1 MSSHADDDLAT
12 PAREARGV
20 LWLVVLVALLLRVG
34 FLLLEPAVGPVADER
49 TWTDGARQVASA
61 RVGLD
66 AFKTHL
72 LIFHPPLYT
81 YFLAVPLRL
90 FGTFEAVKWIQVVV
104 TALLVLVLGRLGF
117 RVFGSRVGLVAAAI
131 AAVYPELIW
140 FASHFW
146 VENVFV
152 VLLWWAM
159 ERLLAADEEGRWLT
173 AAAAGALWGLAILA
187 RETGLYFIPFAALW
201 LMARASQPG
210 GRARAA
216 AFTLAALLT
225 VAPWTYRNWE
235 VFHAFVPVSTAG
247 GLNLFQ
253 GNARLSRQEVYDLYY
268 AVEGKIEQYRY
279 ARREGL
285 RVIRE
290 RQPAWLIEKL
300 GEQMPRF
307 WEAESMA
314 VIHVK
319 RGAYGPVRPWV
330 AIVVAIVMLL
340 PYLAILGLF
349 VAGLVVGA
357 YDRVKILLLGFLVY
371 YNLIHVATHG
381 FNRYRL
387 PIMPAVFL
395 FAAVGWVAVRSKSFR
410 VPGWPR
416 KVAALLVASALALSV
431 APSIRLHLHHPAFGV
446 AGSAPPPED
455 EAPPP

>member
-1 MSSHADDDLAT
+1 VT
-12 PAREARGV
+12 PARKANRA
-20 LWLVVLVALLLRVG
+20 LWGIAAGALLLRVA
-34 FLLLEPAVGPVADER
+34 FLLLEPATGPVADER

-66 AFKTHL
+66 AFRTHL

-81 YFLAVPLRL
+81 YFLALPYRL
-90 FGTFEAVKWIQVVV
+90 AGTFEAAKWIQVVL
-104 TALLVLVLGRLGF
+104 TTLLVPIVGRLGF
-117 RVFGSRVGLVAAAI
+117 RAFGPRVGLVAAAM
-131 AAVYPELIW
+131 AAAYPELVW
-140 FASHFW
+140 FAAHFW

-159 ERLLAADEEGRWLT
+159 ERLLAADQDGRWPT
-173 AAAAGALWGLAILA
+173 AVTAGILWGLAILA
-187 RETGLYFIPFAALW
+187 RETGLYFIPFAGLW
-201 LMARASQPG
+201 LVLRSPRG
-210 GRARAA
+210 GGTARAA
-216 AFTLAALLT
+216 GFVLAALLT
-225 VAPWTYRNWE
+225 VAPWTYRNWA
-235 VFHAFVPVSTAG
+235 VFHALVPVSTAG

-285 RVIRE
+285 KAVWE
-290 RQPAWLIEKL
+290 RQPLWFFEKL
-300 GEQMPRF
+300 GEQMPMF

-330 AIVVAIVMLL
+330 AITVAGVMLL
-340 PYLAILGLF
+340 PYLVILGLF
-349 VAGLVVGA
+349 VAGVAVTSF
-357 YDRVKILLLGFLVY
+357 DRTRILLLGFLVY

-387 PIMPAVFL
+387 PVMPAVFL
-395 FAAVGWVAVRSKSFR
+395 FAAAGWVALSSRSFR
-410 VPGWPR
+410 LPTWQR
-416 KVAALLVASALALSV
+416 KAAALLVALALALSI
-431 APSIRLHLHHPAFGV
+431 APSIGVHLHHPAFGFAETV
-446 AGSAPPPED
+446 PVPVD

>member
-1 MSSHADDDLAT
+1 MSSHADEHMVT
-12 PAREARGV
+12 PAHEARKALWV
-20 LWLVVLVALLLRVG
+20 LAAVALLLRVA

-49 TWTDGARQVASA
+49 TWTDGAKQVASA

-81 YFLAVPLRL
+81 YFLAVPFRL
-90 FGTFEAVKWIQVVV
+90 LGTFEAVKWIQVVV
-104 TALLVLVLGRLGF
+104 TALLVLILGRLGF
-117 RVFGSRVGLVAAAI
+117 RVFGPRVGLVAAAM
-131 AAVYPELIW
+131 AALYPELVW

-159 ERLLAADEEGRWLT
+159 ERLLAADEEGRWPT
-173 AAAAGALWGLAILA
+173 AAVAGVLWGLAILA
-187 RETGLYFIPFAALW
+187 RETGLYFIPFAVLW
-201 LMARASQPG
+201 LVFRAPRPG

-225 VAPWTYRNWE
+225 VAPWTYRNWG

-285 RVIRE
+285 RVVRE
-290 RQPAWLIEKL
+290 RQPAWFVEKL
-300 GEQMPRF
+300 REQMPRF

-314 VIHVK
+314 LIHVK

-330 AIVVAIVMLL
+330 AVAVAGVMLL
-340 PYLAILGLF
+340 PYLTILGLF
-349 VAGLVVGA
+349 VAGLAVGS

-387 PIMPAVFL
+387 PVMPAVFL

-410 VPGWPR
+410 VPGWTR
-416 KVAALLVASALALSV
+416 RFAALLVALVLALSV
-431 APSIRLHLHHPAFGV
+431 APSIRMHLRHPAFGF
-446 AGSAPPPED
+446 AGPAPAPVD

>member
-1 MSSHADDDLAT
+1 MSSHADEHMVT
-12 PAREARGV
+12 PAHEARKA
-20 LWLVVLVALLLRVG
+20 LWVIAAVALLLRVA

-81 YFLAVPLRL
+81 YFLAVPFRL
-90 FGTFEAVKWIQVVV
+90 WGTFEAVKWIQVVV
-104 TALLVLVLGRLGF
+104 TALLVLILGRLGF
-117 RVFGSRVGLVAAAI
+117 RVFGPRVGLVAAAM
-131 AAVYPELIW
+131 AALYPELVW

-152 VLLWWAM
+152 VLLWWSM
-159 ERLLAADEEGRWLT
+159 ERLLTADEEGRWPS
-173 AAAAGALWGLAILA
+173 AAVAGVLWGLAILA
-187 RETGLYFIPFAALW
+187 RETGLYFIPFAVLW
-201 LMARASQPG
+201 LVFRAPRPG

-225 VAPWTYRNWE
+225 VAPWTYRNWA

-285 RVIRE
+285 RVVRE
-290 RQPAWLIEKL
+290 RQPTWFFEKL
-300 GEQMPRF
+300 REQMPLF

-314 VIHVK
+314 IIHVK

-330 AIVVAIVMLL
+330 AVAVACVMLL
-340 PYLAILGLF
+340 PYLTILGLF
-349 VAGLVVGA
+349 VAGLAVGS

-387 PIMPAVFL
+387 PVMPAVFL

-410 VPGWPR
+410 VPGWTR
-416 KVAALLVASALALSV
+416 RFVALLVALVLALSV
-431 APSIRLHLHHPAFGV
+431 APSIRMHLRHPAFGF
-446 AGSAPPPED
+446 AGPALAPVD

>member
-1 MSSHADDDLAT
+1 MSNHADEHMVT
-12 PAREARGV
+12 PAHEARKA
-20 LWLVVLVALLLRVG
+20 LWVIAAAALVLRVA

-81 YFLAVPLRL
+81 YFLAVPFRVS
-90 FGTFEAVKWIQVVV
+90 GTFEAVKWIQVVV

-117 RVFGSRVGLVAAAI
+117 RVFGPRVGLVAAAM
-131 AAVYPELIW
+131 AALYPELVW

-146 VENVFV
+146 VENLFV

-159 ERLLAADEEGRWLT
+159 ERLLAADEEGRWPI
-173 AAAAGALWGLAILA
+173 AAVAGALWGLAILA

-201 LMARASQPG
+201 LALRAPRPG
-210 GRARAA
+210 GQARAA
-216 AFTLAALLT
+216 AFALAALLT
-225 VAPWTYRNWE
+225 VAPWTYRNWV

-253 GNARLSRQEVYDLYY
+253 GNARLSRQEVYDIYY

-285 RVIRE
+285 RVVRE
-290 RQPAWLIEKL
+290 RQPTWFFEKL
-300 GEQMPRF
+300 REQMPRF

-319 RGAYGPVRPWV
+319 RGAYGVVRPWV
-330 AIVVAIVMLL
+330 AIAIAGVMLA
-340 PYLAILGLF
+340 PYLTILGLF
-349 VAGLVVGA
+349 VAGLAIGP
-357 YDRVKILLLGFLVY
+357 YDRVKVLLLGFLLY

-387 PIMPAVFL
+387 PVMPAVFL

-410 VPGWPR
+410 VPGWR
-416 KVAALLVASALALSV
+416 RRLAALLVAAALALSV
-431 APSIRLHLHHPAFGV
+431 APSLRMHLRHPVFGF
-446 AGSAPPPED
+446 AGPAPALTD

>member
-1 MSSHADDDLAT
+1 MSSHAEEHLVT
-12 PAREARGV
+12 PAHEARRA
-20 LWLVVLVALLLRVG
+20 LWVVAAVALLLRVA
-34 FLLLEPAVGPVADER
+34 FLLLEPTVGPVADER
-49 TWTDGARQVASA
+49 TWTDGARQVASV

-66 AFKTHL
+66 AFRTHL

-81 YFLAVPLRL
+81 YFLAVPFRL
-90 FGTFEAVKWIQVVV
+90 FGSFEAAKWIQVVV
-104 TALLVLVLGRLGF
+104 TTLLVLILGRLGF
-117 RVFGSRVGLVAAAI
+117 RVFGPRVGLVAAAM
-131 AAVYPELIW
+131 AALYPELVW

-159 ERLLAADEEGRWLT
+159 ERLLAADEEGRWPI
-173 AAAAGALWGLAILA
+173 AVVAGVLWGLAILA
-187 RETGLYFIPFAALW
+187 RETGLYFIPFAVLW
-201 LMARASQPG
+201 LVFRAPRPG

-225 VAPWTYRNWE
+225 VAPWTYRNWA
-235 VFHAFVPVSTAG
+235 VFHSFVPVSTAG

-253 GNARLSRQEVYDLYY
+253 GNARLSREEVYDLYY
-268 AVEGKIEQYRY
+268 AVEGKMEQYRY

-285 RVIRE
+285 RAVWE
-290 RQPAWLIEKL
+290 RQPAWFFEKL
-300 GEQMPRF
+300 REQMPLF

-314 VIHVK
+314 VIHLK
-319 RGAYGPVRPWV
+319 RGAYGSVRPWV
-330 AIVVAIVMLL
+330 AIAVASVMLL

-349 VAGLVVGA
+349 VAGLAVTS
-357 YDRVKILLLGFLVY
+357 YDRVKLLLLGFLVY

-387 PIMPAVFL
+387 PVMPAVFL

-410 VPGWPR
+410 VPSWTR
-416 KVAALLVASALALSV
+416 RVAALLVALVLALSV
-431 APSIRLHLHHPAFGV
+431 APSIRMHLRHPAFGF
-446 AGSAPPPED
+446 AGPAPAPVD

>member
-1 MSSHADDDLAT
+1 MSSHAEEHLVT
-12 PAREARGV
+12 PAHEARRV
-20 LWLVVLVALLLRVG
+20 LWVVAAVALLLRVA

-81 YFLAVPLRL
+81 YFLAVPFRL
-90 FGTFEAVKWIQVVV
+90 LGTFEAVKWIQVVV
-104 TALLVLVLGRLGF
+104 TALLVLILGRLGF
-117 RVFGSRVGLVAAAI
+117 RVFGPRVGLVAAAM
-131 AAVYPELIW
+131 AALYPELVW

-152 VLLWWAM
+152 VLLWWSM
-159 ERLLAADEEGRWLT
+159 ERLLTADEEGRWPT
-173 AAAAGALWGLAILA
+173 AAVAGALWGLAILA
-187 RETGLYFIPFAALW
+187 RETGFYFIPFAVLW
-201 LMARASQPG
+201 LVFRAPRPG

-225 VAPWTYRNWE
+225 VAPWTYRNWA

-279 ARREGL
+279 ARSEGL
-285 RVIRE
+285 RVVWE
-290 RQPAWLIEKL
+290 RQPTWFFEKL
-300 GEQMPRF
+300 QEQMPLF

-330 AIVVAIVMLL
+330 AIAVAGVMLL

-349 VAGLVVGA
+349 VAGLAVGSH
-357 YDRVKILLLGFLVY
+357 DRVKILLLGFLVY

-387 PIMPAVFL
+387 PVMPAVFL

-410 VPGWPR
+410 VPGWTR
-416 KVAALLVASALALSV
+416 RVAALLVALVFALSV
-431 APSIRLHLHHPAFGV
+431 APSIRMQLRHPVFGF
-446 AGSAPPPED
+446 AGPAPAPVD